1 MPALRAP
8 IEGEC
13 LVPKT
18 NVTPL
23 PCPRTPAQTLGNIHP
38 GLRHLSRANGVNY
51 YTIMDFRYLISQLPK
66 FMDALELTLG
76 IGFIGMILAVLW
88 GLILV
93 GPRMSSN
100 FWIRSPIVAYIE
112 LVRNTPLLLQ
122 VYVFYFALPL
132 FGILISGF
140 MCGVIGLASQHGAF
154 LAEIYRG
161 GIKSISKHQREAAK
175 SLGMTQIT
183 AMRYVI
189 LPQALLKIAPSVSG
203 QLILLLKD
211 TAVVSAIGV
220 MELTLAAKV
229 TIERSAASMEV
240 FILIAILY
248 LILTS
253 SLGMGLRVLETR
265 HRKRITR

>member
-1 MPALRAP
+1 
-8 IEGEC
+8 
-13 LVPKT
+13 
-18 NVTPL
+18 
-23 PCPRTPAQTLGNIHP
+23 
-38 GLRHLSRANGVNY
+38 
-51 YTIMDFRYLISQLPK
+51 MDLRYLISQMPK
-66 FMDALELTLG
+66 FMDALGLTIS
-76 IGFIGMILAVLW
+76 IGFIGMLFALLW
-88 GLILV
+88 GLALV

-100 FWIRSPIVAYIE
+100 ALIRTPIVAYIE

-161 GIKSISKHQREAAK
+161 GILSISKHQREAAK
-175 SLGMTQIT
+175 SLGMTQIK

-189 LPQALLKIAPSVSG
+189 LPQALVKVAPSVSG
-203 QLILLLKD
+203 QLVLLLKD

-229 TIERSAASMEV
+229 TIERSAATMEV

-253 SLGMGLRVLETR
+253 SLGLVARGLETWQ
-265 HRKRITR
+265 RKRISR

>member
-1 MPALRAP
+1 
-8 IEGEC
+8 
-13 LVPKT
+13 
-18 NVTPL
+18 
-23 PCPRTPAQTLGNIHP
+23 
-38 GLRHLSRANGVNY
+38 
-51 YTIMDFRYLISQLPK
+51 MDLRYLISQMPK
-66 FMDALELTLG
+66 FIDALGLTVS
-76 IGFIGMILAVLW
+76 IGVIGMILAVLW
-88 GLILV
+88 GLALV

-100 FWIRSPIVAYIE
+100 LWIRTPIVAYIE

-122 VYVFYFALPL
+122 VYVFFFALPL

-161 GIKSISKHQREAAK
+161 GILSISKHQREAAK
-175 SLGMTQIT
+175 SLGMTQIK

-189 LPQALLKIAPSVSG
+189 LPQALVKVAPSVSG
-203 QLILLLKD
+203 QLVLLLKD

-229 TIERSAASMEV
+229 TIERSAATMEV

-253 SLGMGLRVLETR
+253 SLGLVARGLETWQ
-265 HRKRITR
+265 RKRISR

>member
-1 MPALRAP
+1 
-8 IEGEC
+8 
-13 LVPKT
+13 
-18 NVTPL
+18 
-23 PCPRTPAQTLGNIHP
+23 
-38 GLRHLSRANGVNY
+38 
-51 YTIMDFRYLISQLPK
+51 MDLRYLTSQMPK
-66 FMDALELTLG
+66 FMDALELTIS
-76 IGFIGMILAVLW
+76 IGVIGMIFALLW
-88 GLILV
+88 GLVLV

-100 FWIRSPIVAYIE
+100 IWIRTPIVAYIE

-122 VYVFYFALPL
+122 VYVFYFGLPM

-161 GIKSISKHQREAAK
+161 GILSISKHQREAGK
-175 SLGMTQIT
+175 SLGMTQIK

-189 LPQALLKIAPSVSG
+189 LPQALIKVAPSVSG
-203 QLILLLKD
+203 QLVLLLKD

-229 TIERSAASMEV
+229 TIERSAATMEV
-240 FILIAILY
+240 FVLIAILY

-253 SLGMGLRVLETR
+253 SLGLVVRGLEIWQ
-265 HRKRITR
+265 RKRMSR

>member
-1 MPALRAP
+1 
-8 IEGEC
+8 
-13 LVPKT
+13 
-18 NVTPL
+18 
-23 PCPRTPAQTLGNIHP
+23 
-38 GLRHLSRANGVNY
+38 
-51 YTIMDFRYLISQLPK
+51 MDLRYLISQMPK
-66 FMDALELTLG
+66 FMDALELTVG
-76 IGFIGMILAVLW
+76 IGFFGMALAVIW
-88 GLILV
+88 GLVLI

-100 FWIRSPIVAYIE
+100 ALIRTPIVAYIE

-161 GIKSISKHQREAAK
+161 GIEAVSKHQREAGKA
-175 SLGMTQIT
+175 LGMTQLQS
-183 AMRYVI
+183 MRLVI
-189 LPQALLKIAPSVSG
+189 LPQALIKIAPLMSN
-203 QLILLLKD
+203 QLVLLIKD

-229 TIERSAASMEV
+229 TIERSAATMEV
-240 FILIAILY
+240 FVLIAILY

-253 SLGMGLRVLETR
+253 SLGLVARGLETWQ
-265 HRKRITR
+265 RKRSSR

>member
-1 MPALRAP
+1 
-8 IEGEC
+8 
-13 LVPKT
+13 
-18 NVTPL
+18 
-23 PCPRTPAQTLGNIHP
+23 
-38 GLRHLSRANGVNY
+38 
-51 YTIMDFRYLISQLPK
+51 MDLRYLISQMPK
-66 FMDALELTLG
+66 FIDALGLTVS
-76 IGFIGMILAVLW
+76 IGVIGMILAVLW
-88 GLILV
+88 GLALV

-100 FWIRSPIVAYIE
+100 LWIRTPIVAYIE

-122 VYVFYFALPL
+122 VYVFFFALPL

-161 GIKSISKHQREAAK
+161 GILSISKHQREAAK
-175 SLGMTQIT
+175 ALGMTQMK

-189 LPQALLKIAPSVSG
+189 LPQALVKISPSVSG
-203 QLILLLKD
+203 QLVLLLKD

-229 TIERSAASMEV
+229 TIERSAATMEV
-240 FILIAILY
+240 FVLIAIFY

-253 SLGMGLRVLETR
+253 SLGLAARALETWQ
-265 HRKRITR
+265 RKRISR